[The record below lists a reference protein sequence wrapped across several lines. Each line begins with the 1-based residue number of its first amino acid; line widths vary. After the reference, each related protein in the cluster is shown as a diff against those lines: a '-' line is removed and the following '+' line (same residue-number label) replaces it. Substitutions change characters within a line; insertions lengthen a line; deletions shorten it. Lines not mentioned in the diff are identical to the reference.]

1 LGSGEE
7 SEYRPFSYIDPHQY
21 ATSLVVFPSEGIA
34 TTAKEEICNVEM
46 AQELRD
52 AAVLIAS
59 GNPTIMLQ

>member
-7 SEYRPFSYIDPHQY
+7 FAYRPFSYIDPHEF
-21 ATSLVVFPSEGIA
+21 ATSLVVFPSKGIA
-34 TTAKEEICNVEM
+34 TTTKKEICNVEM

-59 GNPTIMLQ
+59 GNPTMMLQ

>member
-7 SEYRPFSYIDPHQY
+7 SAFRPFCYIDPHEY
-21 ATSLVVFPSEGIA
+21 ATSLAVFPSIGIA
-34 TTAKEEICNVEM
+34 TTTKEEICNVEM

-59 GNPTIMLQ
+59 GNPTMMLQ